1 MGKFGSLVLLAGER
15 ADDDDAAMTRA
26 DLGRQ
31 LAQHVVGMNPK
42 TVGSLE
48 EAVREEGEE
57 EKGREEE
64 GEEAKAEEEGGEEGR
79 EEEGET
85 RMVFQEFLLEP
96 QLRVADLL
104 TQNSVGV
111 VDYVRYECGEG
122 TDDDDDAAA
131 ATTTQAGAATQ
142 AGDT

>member
-57 EKGREEE
+57 EEGR
-64 GEEAKAEEEGGEEGR
+64 EEAKAEEEGGEEGR

-131 ATTTQAGAATQ
+131 ATTAQ